1 MRDPDSWYLLF
12 DQSAAVGPSQ
22 AWDNV
27 ISTFLR
33 DVTTWWAA
41 QVDTWATPTKQQ
53 CAQLTNRLLRTE
65 ESVGHLLQLP
75 TVWFLSIGARLY
87 ASLCLD
93 RSLHFC
99 IHVGQRICNI
109 KAMKACP
116 DWLHSIPKGH
126 GRLQTDSGSAMV
138 ICMRRYMYIYMYI
151 YTCIYIYR
159 DLNVSR
165 ITPVKILCSV
175 DTCGCEVLTWLL
187 PEHKLQP
194 SGVAGYVFL
203 RNVLAAVQ
211 SCIYTMFSHF
221 ANWCC

>member
-1 MRDPDSWYLLF
+1 
-12 DQSAAVGPSQ
+12 
-22 AWDNV
+22 
-27 ISTFLR
+27 
-33 DVTTWWAA
+33 
-41 QVDTWATPTKQQ
+41 
-53 CAQLTNRLLRTE
+53 
-65 ESVGHLLQLP
+65 
-75 TVWFLSIGARLY
+75 
-87 ASLCLD
+87 
-93 RSLHFC
+93 
-99 IHVGQRICNI
+99 
-109 KAMKACP
+109 
-116 DWLHSIPKGH
+116 
-126 GRLQTDSGSAMV
+126 
-138 ICMRRYMYIYMYI
+138 MY
-151 YTCIYIYR
+151 IYIYR